1 MKKKLMALISAL
13 VLCVGLMV
21 PVSAADQTF
30 TDVPATHW
38 AHDAVDYVVN
48 LGLFNGTSATT
59 FSPNTPMTRAML
71 IQALFRYAGSPQLP
85 DTWVF
90 PFEDVPE
97 YVSTV
102 ATYVSE
108 EENVKRN
115 SSRALYGV
123 VLASATTVSP
133 TSSTE
138 FIAERRSV

>member
-85 DTWVF
+85 DTWVSRMVHIIGTRLSG
-90 PFEDVPE
+90 D
-97 YVSTV
+97 
-102 ATYVSE
+102 ATE
-108 EENVKRN
+108 IFWQTRMWKI
-115 SSRALYGV
+115 
-123 VLASATTVSP
+123 AT
-133 TSSTE
+133 
-138 FIAERRSV
+138 R